1 MKLKD
6 KREEKVKP
14 LGEKIGQE
22 NQGGFLTLSASLKFS
37 CEIVKE

>member
-1 MKLKD
+1 MILQNCRRKMKLKD

-22 NQGGFLTLSASLKFS
+22 N
-37 CEIVKE
+37 